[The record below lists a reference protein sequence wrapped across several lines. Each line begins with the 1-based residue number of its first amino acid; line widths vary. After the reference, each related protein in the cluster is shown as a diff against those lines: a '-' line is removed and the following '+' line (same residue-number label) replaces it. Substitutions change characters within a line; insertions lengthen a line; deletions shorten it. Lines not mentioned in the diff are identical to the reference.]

1 MERNL
6 SNIKERILHYTD
18 FKKISK
24 TKFFENIGI
33 TYGNFKGKQKY
44 TTLNSDVLDIILAK
58 YSDINPEWLLTG
70 KGSMLKET
78 TETKA
83 EPSEKGVPLLP
94 YEAFAGMGD
103 TSVHGVDFRTIEE
116 RYVVPLFD
124 GIQIDFMLSVR
135 GSSMYPKYNSGDVV
149 ACRLVTDLL
158 FIQWNKVYV
167 IDTKSQGIVMKR
179 LKKSE
184 AQDHV
189 ICKSDNASYDP
200 FELPKSEIRN
210 IALVVGVIRLE

>member
-1 MERNL
+1 MQENSL
-6 SNIKERILHYTD
+6 IKQNILKYLEV
-18 FKKISK
+18 K
-24 TKFFENIGI
+24 GI
-33 TYGNFKGKQKY
+33 TQYKFHKDTGITRGVLAQNNGISESN
-44 TTLNSDVLDIILAK
+44 TLRFLD
-58 YSDINPEWLLTG
+58 YYNEVSPEWLLTG
-70 KGSMLKET
+70 KGSMLKEVPT
-78 TETKA
+78 VKA
-83 EPSEKGVPLLP
+83 VASENGLPLLP
-94 YEAFAGMGD
+94 YEAFAGIGD
-103 TSVHGVDFRTIEE
+103 ADVAGVDFRTIEE

-149 ACRLVTDLL
+149 ACRLVKDLL

-167 IDTKSQGIVMKR
+167 LDTHTQGVVMKR

-189 ICKSDNASYDP
+189 ICKSYNPSYDP
-200 FELPKSEIRN
+200 FELPRSEIRN

>member
-1 MERNL
+1 MGATKRVIEFIDYKGITKYKFCKNL
-6 SNIKERILHYTD
+6 GFSNKFLDNSDNMGTDKACKILH
-18 FKKISK
+18 
-24 TKFFENIGI
+24 
-33 TYGNFKGKQKY
+33 Q
-44 TTLNSDVLDIILAK
+44 
-58 YSDINPEWLLTG
+58 YSELNPEWLLTG
-70 KGSMLKET
+70 KGSMLKEVST
-78 TETKA
+78 VKA
-83 EPSEKGVPLLP
+83 VASENGLPLLP
-94 YEAFAGMGD
+94 YEAFAGIGD
-103 TSVHGVDFRTIEE
+103 ADVAGVDFRTIEE

-149 ACRLVTDLL
+149 ACRLVKDLL

-167 IDTKSQGIVMKR
+167 LDTHTQGVVMKR

-189 ICKSDNASYDP
+189 ICKSYNPSYDP
-200 FELPKSEIRN
+200 FELPRSEIRN

>member
-1 MERNL
+1 MQENSL
-6 SNIKERILHYTD
+6 IKQNILKYLEV
-18 FKKISK
+18 K
-24 TKFFENIGI
+24 GI
-33 TYGNFKGKQKY
+33 TQYKFHKDTGITRGVLAQNNGISESN
-44 TTLNSDVLDIILAK
+44 TLRFLD
-58 YSDINPEWLLTG
+58 YYNEVSPEWLLTG
-70 KGSMLKET
+70 KGSMLKEVPT
-78 TETKA
+78 VKA
-83 EPSEKGVPLLP
+83 VASENGLPLLP
-94 YEAFAGMGD
+94 YEAFAGIGD
-103 TSVHGVDFRTIEE
+103 ADVAGVDFRTIEE

-149 ACRLVTDLL
+149 ACRLVKDLL

-167 IDTKSQGIVMKR
+167 LDTHTQGVVMKR

-189 ICKSDNASYDP
+189 ICKSDNPSYDP
-200 FELPKSEIRN
+200 FELPRSEIRN

>member
-1 MERNL
+1 MGATKRVIEFIDYKGITKYKFCKNL
-6 SNIKERILHYTD
+6 GFSNKFLDNSDNMGTDKACKILH
-18 FKKISK
+18 
-24 TKFFENIGI
+24 
-33 TYGNFKGKQKY
+33 Q
-44 TTLNSDVLDIILAK
+44 
-58 YSDINPEWLLTG
+58 YSELNPEWLLTG
-70 KGSMLKET
+70 KGSMLKEVST
-78 TETKA
+78 VKA
-83 EPSEKGVPLLP
+83 VASENGLPLLP
-94 YEAFAGMGD
+94 YEAFAGIGD
-103 TSVHGVDFRTIEE
+103 ADVAGVDFRTIEE

-149 ACRLVTDLL
+149 ACRLVKDLL

-167 IDTKSQGIVMKR
+167 LDTHTQGVVMKR

-189 ICKSDNASYDP
+189 ICKSDNPSYDP
-200 FELPKSEIRN
+200 FELPRSEIRN

>member
-1 MERNL
+1 MIDKPLILNKIKSHL
-6 SNIKERILHYTD
+6 NIKYGKDFAEFLGIKESTLSMWYKRETYDIELL
-18 FKKISK
+18 FKKCE
-24 TKFFENIGI
+24 F
-33 TYGNFKGKQKY
+33 
-44 TTLNSDVLDIILAK
+44 L
-58 YSDINPEWLLTG
+58 NPEWLLTG
-70 KGSMLKET
+70 KGSMLKEVPT
-78 TETKA
+78 VKA
-83 EPSEKGVPLLP
+83 VASENGLPLLS
-94 YEAFAGMGD
+94 YEAFAGIGD
-103 TSVHGVDFRTIEE
+103 ADVAGVDFRTIEE

-149 ACRLVTDLL
+149 ACRLVKDLL

-167 IDTKSQGIVMKR
+167 LDTHTQGVVMKR

-189 ICKSDNASYDP
+189 ICKSYNPSYDP
-200 FELPKSEIRN
+200 FELPRSEIRN

>member
-1 MERNL
+1 MIDKPLILNKIKSHL
-6 SNIKERILHYTD
+6 NIKYGKDFAEFLGIKESTLSMWYKRETYDIELL
-18 FKKISK
+18 FKKCE
-24 TKFFENIGI
+24 F
-33 TYGNFKGKQKY
+33 
-44 TTLNSDVLDIILAK
+44 L
-58 YSDINPEWLLTG
+58 NPEWLLTG
-70 KGSMLKET
+70 KGSMLKEVST
-78 TETKA
+78 VKA
-83 EPSEKGVPLLP
+83 VASENGLPLLP
-94 YEAFAGMGD
+94 YEAFAGIGD
-103 TSVHGVDFRTIEE
+103 ADVAGVDFRTIEE

-149 ACRLVTDLL
+149 ACRLVKDLL

-167 IDTKSQGIVMKR
+167 LDTHTQGVVMKR

-189 ICKSDNASYDP
+189 ICKSDNPSYDP
-200 FELPKSEIRN
+200 FELPRSEIRN